1 MTMTHGMAV
10 ERRVVEVKLPNGTI
24 AFVRATDLDD
34 GTAEEALRSSSFDF
48 EHIAGTLE
56 GIAES
61 IRAAV
66 DKAKPS
72 STRVELGVELA
83 VTSGKLV
90 GLIVE
95 GGGRGAL
102 SITLEWH
109 RAG

>member
-1 MTMTHGMAV
+1 MTGSTAL
-10 ERRVVEVKLPNGTI
+10 RRVVEVKLPNGTV
-24 AFVRATDLDD
+24 AFVRATDLDEGAGD
-34 GTAEEALRSSSFDF
+34 PAAWASSFDF

-83 VTSGKLV
+83 VTAGKLV

-102 SITLEWH
+102 SVTLEWH
-109 RAG
+109 RAS

>member
-1 MTMTHGMAV
+1 MSAD
-10 ERRVVEVKLPNGTI
+10 RRVVEVQLPNGTI
-24 AFVRATDLDD
+24 AFVRATELDPGASD
-34 GTAEEALRSSSFDF
+34 QPEWTSAFDF

-95 GGGRGAL
+95 GGGHGAL
-102 SITLEWH
+102 TVTLEWH
-109 RAG
+109 RPD

>member
-1 MTMTHGMAV
+1 MAAD
-10 ERRVVEVKLPNGTI
+10 RHVVQVQLPNGTI
-24 AFVRATDLDD
+24 AFVRATDLDV
-34 GTAEEALRSSSFDF
+34 GRPEQPGWTGAFDF
-48 EHIAGTLE
+48 QHIAGTLE

-83 VTSGKLV
+83 VSSGKLV

-102 SITLEWH
+102 TVTLEWH
-109 RAG
+109 RPG

>member
-1 MTMTHGMAV
+1 MPHD
-10 ERRVVEVKLPNGTI
+10 RQVVEVQLPNGTV
-24 AFVRATDLDD
+24 AFVRATNLDPD
-34 GTAEEALRSSSFDF
+34 DAEPTTWAGKFDF

-83 VTSGKLV
+83 VTEGKLV

-95 GGGRGAL
+95 GGGKGAL

-109 RAG
+109 RAD

>member
-1 MTMTHGMAV
+1 MPADRH
-10 ERRVVEVKLPNGTI
+10 VVEVKLPNGTI
-24 AFVRATDLDD
+24 AFVRATDLDE
-34 GTAEEALRSSSFDF
+34 GKVEQATWTGSFDF

-102 SITLEWH
+102 TVTLEWH

>member
-1 MTMTHGMAV
+1 MTPAIPLV

-24 AFVRATDLDD
+24 AFVRATELGEPSGDARMSA
-34 GTAEEALRSSSFDF
+34 GQFDF

-66 DKAKPS
+66 DNSKPS

-95 GGGRGAL
+95 GGSRGAL
-102 SITLEWH
+102 NVTLEWH

>member
-1 MTMTHGMAV
+1 MPADRH
-10 ERRVVEVKLPNGTI
+10 VVEVQLPNGTV
-24 AFVRATDLDD
+24 AFVRATDLDE
-34 GTAEEALRSSSFDF
+34 GLPEQPGWASAFDF

-56 GIAES
+56 GIAQS

-102 SITLEWH
+102 TVTLEWH
-109 RAG
+109 RTD

>member
-1 MTMTHGMAV
+1 V
-10 ERRVVEVKLPNGTI
+10 SENRRVVEVKLPNGTI
-24 AFVRATDLDD
+24 AFVRATDLTE
-34 GTAEEALRSSSFDF
+34 GEADQQAWAGAFDF

-95 GGGRGAL
+95 GGGKGAL
-102 SITLEWH
+102 AVTLEWH
-109 RAG
+109 RPD

>member
-1 MTMTHGMAV
+1 MTPGTAV

-24 AFVRATDLDD
+24 AFVRATELDE
-34 GTAEEALRSSSFDF
+34 GSAEQPMSTSQFDF

-66 DKAKPS
+66 DRANPS

-95 GGGRGAL
+95 GGSRGAL
-102 SITLEWH
+102 SVALEWH

>member
-1 MTMTHGMAV
+1 MPADRH
-10 ERRVVEVKLPNGTI
+10 VVEVQLPNGTI
-24 AFVRATDLDD
+24 AFVRATDLDED
-34 GTAEEALRSSSFDF
+34 ASDQPEWTGAFDF

-102 SITLEWH
+102 TVTLEWH
-109 RAG
+109 RPD

>member
-1 MTMTHGMAV
+1 MPSD
-10 ERRVVEVKLPNGTI
+10 RQVVQVQLPNGTV
-24 AFVRATDLDD
+24 AYVRATSLDD
-34 GTAEEALRSSSFDF
+34 DDAEPTPWAGTFDF

-95 GGGRGAL
+95 GGGKGAL
-102 SITLEWH
+102 SIALEWH
-109 RAG
+109 RAD

>member
-1 MTMTHGMAV
+1 MPAD
-10 ERRVVEVKLPNGTI
+10 RRVVEVRLPNGTV
-24 AFVRATDLDD
+24 AFVRATEIDP
-34 GTAEEALRSSSFDF
+34 GASERAQWTGQFDF

-83 VTSGKLV
+83 VTNGKLV

-95 GGGRGAL
+95 GGGKGAL
-102 SITLEWH
+102 TVTLEWH
-109 RAG
+109 RAD

>member
-1 MTMTHGMAV
+1 MTP
-10 ERRVVEVKLPNGTI
+10 ERRVVEVRLPNDTI
-24 AFVRATDLDD
+24 AFVRATDLDE
-34 GTAEEALRSSSFDF
+34 GTADQAMWTSAFDF

-102 SITLEWH
+102 TVTLEWH
-109 RAG
+109 RTD

>member
-1 MTMTHGMAV
+1 MPTTDIRH
-10 ERRVVEVKLPNGTI
+10 VVEVKLPNGTI
-24 AFVRATDLDD
+24 AFVRATDLDA
-34 GTAEEALRSSSFDF
+34 GQPEQPPWTGAFDF
-48 EHIAGTLE
+48 EHISGTLE

-95 GGGRGAL
+95 GGGKGAL
-102 SITLEWH
+102 TVTLEWH
-109 RAG
+109 RAD